1 MYKKLND
8 FHKIFTRLKKLTPQI
23 KENENLKAKVLENVR
38 DLFNELHYIYKEK
51 YEEEKDALNKKDT
64 KKLTT
69 QN

>member
-8 FHKIFTRLKKLTPQI
+8 FHKTFTRLKKLTPQI
-23 KENENLKAKVLENVR
+23 KKNENLKAKVLENVR

-64 KKLTT
+64 QK
-69 QN
+69 N